1 MKTALKIASRTIKR
15 RLDAGETWEE
25 VVRDY
30 PRLTDAEL
38 DNFYRA
44 VAPMLDGAKRKKLDQ
59 IVKKL
64 KKM

>member
-38 DNFYRA
+38 EEIKQE
-44 VAPMLDGAKRKKLDQ
+44 LG
-59 IVKKL
+59 IE
-64 KKM
+64 